1 MELKRKLPAALVAL
15 IFAGL
20 TFLPLDRGGPVM
32 PAGAAVE
39 AVEAVE
45 ADPPITV
52 TADAMEYYNDVPPV
66 VIFTGNALAVRGDV
80 TLSAER
86 MEVTLGEG
94 VDSEENSVKKIVAE
108 GDVNFRHVDPETGK
122 ERFATGER
130 GEYFADEDTVVL
142 TGDPRVW
149 EGKNVITGEKMT
161 FHIDENRFV
170 VQGGAG
176 LTIHPEKKEEE

>member
-1 MELKRKLPAALVAL
+1 MEFGKRLPAALAAL
-15 IFAGL
+15 ILAGL
-20 TFLPLDRGGPVM
+20 ISLSLGESGGVS
-32 PAGAAVE
+32 PAGAA
-39 AVEAVE
+39 ADAAG
-45 ADPPITV
+45 ADPPVTV
-52 TADAMEYYNDVPPV
+52 TADRMEYYSDRDV
-66 VIFTGNALAVRGDV
+66 VIFTGNALAVREDV
-80 TLSAER
+80 TLSARR
-86 MEVTLGEG
+86 MEVTLGG
-94 VDSEENSVKKIVAE
+94 DVDSEENSVKKIIAE

-130 GEYFADEDTVVL
+130 GEYLADEDTVVL

-176 LTIHPEKKEEE
+176 LTIHPDKKEEK

>member
-1 MELKRKLPAALVAL
+1 MEFGRRLPAALAIL
-15 IFAGL
+15 ILAGMIS
-20 TFLPLDRGGPVM
+20 LPLGESGRAS
-32 PAGAAVE
+32 PAAA
-39 AVEAVE
+39 AAD

-52 TADAMEYYNDVPPV
+52 TADKMEYYSDRDV

-80 TLSAER
+80 TLSARR
-86 MEVTLGEG
+86 MEVTLGQG
-94 VDSEENSVKKIVAE
+94 IDSEENSVRKIIAE

-130 GEYFADEDTVVL
+130 GEYLADEDTVVL

-149 EGKNVITGEKMT
+149 EGKNVITGEMMT

-176 LTIHPEKKEEE
+176 LTIHPEKKEEK